1 MTRDDAFT
9 GSAAG
14 RPAVDPDAL
23 MELIGRVIADAGGA
37 LILPLAMLGD
47 RLGLFSALASGGPA
61 TSAEL
66 AERTGLT
73 ERYLREWLLAMAAA
87 GYVTYEDVGGGADGG
102 RSAASARYRLSPEQ
116 AEAFTNPES
125 PGYVAGAFQNLTA
138 ATRVQDR
145 LTEAFRTGAGIA
157 WHEQHED
164 MFEGTERFFRPGY
177 LANLASSWI
186 PSLAGAEKR
195 LADGA
200 RVADVGC
207 GFGAS
212 TIIMAQAYP
221 NSTFEGVDYHRPSI
235 DAARGRAA
243 AAGMAERVTF
253 RVAGAADLSGSY
265 DLITF
270 FDCLHDM
277 PDPAGALRAARAA
290 TADGGGVMLVEPMG
304 WDSVEEA
311 INPLGKLMAAAST
324 LICLPSGLS
333 AAPAYGLGNQAGP
346 ARTCELARDAGF
358 SEARIAAA
366 TDFNLVYE
374 LRP

>member
-1 MTRDDAFT
+1 MTT
-9 GSAAG
+9 NESATQPAADHH
-14 RPAVDPDAL
+14 AVDSDAL
-23 MELIGRVIADAGGA
+23 QELIGQVVVDAGGA
-37 LILPLAMLGD
+37 MILPLALLGD
-47 RLGLFSALASGGPA
+47 RLGLFTALASGGPA
-61 TSAEL
+61 TAGEL
-66 AERTGLT
+66 AQRTGLA

-87 GYVTYEDVGGGADGG
+87 GYVTDAADGAG
-102 RSAASARYRLSPEQ
+102 ANGSRTAASARYRLSPEQ
-116 AEAFTNPES
+116 AEAFTNPDS
-125 PGYVAGAFQNLTA
+125 PAYVAGVFQNLTA
-138 ATRVQDR
+138 ATRIVDR

-177 LANLASSWI
+177 LANLTSSWI
-186 PSLAGAEKR
+186 PSLADTEKK
-195 LADGA
+195 LTDGG

-221 NSTFEGVDYHRPSI
+221 NSKFEGIDYHLPSI
-235 DAARGRAA
+235 EAARDRAV
-243 AAGMAERVTF
+243 AAGVAGRVTF

-265 DLITF
+265 DFITF

-277 PDPAGALRAARAA
+277 PDPVGALRAARAA
-290 TADGGGVMLVEPMG
+290 TADGGAVMLVEPMS
-304 WDSVEEA
+304 WDSIEESR
-311 INPLGKLMAAAST
+311 NPLGKLLAAAST
-324 LICLPSGLS
+324 LVCLPSGLS

-346 ARTCELARDAGF
+346 AKTCELARDAGF
-358 SEARIAAA
+358 SDARIAVT